1 MHAAFRAG
9 LSVTLLLAFP
19 FVVVGVGAGGVAAG
33 VAVGGRPGAQIALL
47 GLGVLIALGFAL
59 VSALSTRLAAPNG
72 PKLTQRDQPE
82 LWRTVADLAELAGTR
97 PPDEI
102 TLVGEVNAAVREDS
116 RLLGLR
122 AGRRHLLIG
131 LPLLAGLTV
140 AELRAVLAHELGHY
154 GRGHTRLAAV
164 TYRGAETLQRTVA
177 RLDRGPVRWVL
188 DRYARLYAL
197 VAKSATRAQELQAD
211 QVMVATAG
219 REATANALRAVS
231 TLGPAWA
238 AFNRRY
244 ARLAIETD
252 RTPDLLLGFH
262 AFLVHPAQRDWLG
275 ELVEQ
280 VLDNEP
286 ESPFDTHP
294 SLRRRLAAIADA
306 EEQSYDSDA
315 RPAWALL
322 TEPRTTVPTLESAL
336 IARELGPR
344 ASWTDIVRLAG
355 AADARHGAGLLAKAV
370 VDSGQGRTGAI
381 GEVVQALRRGR
392 VAELAE
398 PVRWPGA
405 TDEEVVAELLA
416 DVVVTAL
423 IESGRAYHD
432 LDWGGPWQ
440 VRLAD
445 GRRFDATRLTGPAV
459 ADRNL
464 VDALGRNLQALGV
477 PPQFV
482 CPLDPEEE
490 VRETEP
496 ALVGVFSS
504 LQLGRAPK
512 DLLVYASGLLVLPL
526 SRWVWFKRGFAGL
539 IGGSER
545 MERKRIALLTER
557 GHPALCEA
565 KGADWISLEEV
576 SGGSFTTKRTVGQLN
591 IEFAQ
596 GAPLRFAITNFT
608 EDYGDAHA
616 GLRAFFQAKAAV

>member
-33 VAVGGRPGAQIALL
+33 VALGGRPGAQIALL

-59 VSALSTRLAAPNG
+59 VSALNTRLAAPSG
-72 PKLTQRDQPE
+72 PKLTRRDQPE
-82 LWRTVADLAELAGTR
+82 LWHAVEELAELAGTR

-102 TLVGEVNAAVREDS
+102 TLIGEVNAAVREDTK
-116 RLLGLR
+116 LLGLR
-122 AGRRHLLIG
+122 SGKRYLMIG

-164 TYRGAETLQRTVA
+164 TYRGAEALERTVD

-188 DRYARLYAL
+188 DRYAHLYAL
-197 VAKSATRAQELQAD
+197 VAKAATRAQELQAD
-211 QVMVATAG
+211 RVMVATAG
-219 REATANALRAVS
+219 RDAAANALRAIS
-231 TLGPAWA
+231 TLGPAWE

-244 ARLAIETD
+244 ARLAIQAD

-262 AFLVHPAQRDWLG
+262 SFLVHPAQRDWLAD
-275 ELVEQ
+275 LVEQ
-280 VLDNEP
+280 VLDTQP
-286 ESPFDTHP
+286 ESAFDSHP
-294 SLRRRLAAIADA
+294 SMRRRLAAIAEV
-306 EEQSYDSDA
+306 EEQAFDADA

-322 TEPRTTVPTLESAL
+322 TDPRTTVPALESAL

-344 ASWTDIVRLAG
+344 ASWADIVRLA
-355 AADARHGAGLLAKAV
+355 AAAEARHGAGLLAKAV
-370 VDSGQGRTGAI
+370 LESGLGRTGAI
-381 GEVVQALRRGR
+381 GEVVQALRRGQ

-416 DVVVTAL
+416 DTVVTAL
-423 IESGRAYHD
+423 LESGRAYHQ

-440 VRLAD
+440 VRLSD
-445 GRRFDATRLTGPAV
+445 GRLFDATRLTGPAV

-477 PPQFV
+477 PPRFV
-482 CPLDPEEE
+482 CHLDPEEE
-490 VRETEP
+490 VEDTEP
-496 ALVGVFSS
+496 PLVGVFSS

-512 DLLVYASGLLVLPL
+512 DLLVYGSGLLVLPL
-526 SRWVWFKRGFAGL
+526 SRWVWFKRGFGGL

-557 GHPALCEA
+557 GYPALREV
-565 KGADWISLEEV
+565 KGADWIPLAEV
-576 SGGSFTTKRTVGQLN
+576 SGGSFSRKRTVGYLT
-591 IEFAQ
+591 IEFAE
-596 GAPLRFAITNFT
+596 GAPLKFAITNFT